1 MNFASQINPKRI
13 TPERFLTCVEIS
25 KGSKN
30 KYELD
35 KESGLLILDR
45 ILYTSTHYPQNY
57 GFIPLTYAEDKDPL
71 DVLLIMSEP
80 IQPLTLVESIPIG
93 MIDMYDQG
101 FRDAKILAICP
112 NDPFYKDIKDMS
124 QLPPH
129 VIEEIEHFF
138 EIYKKL
144 EGKETKI
151 PGPMDRKEAL
161 KVIQES
167 IDSYKK
173 RFEWKKMIDIGE

>member
-1 MNFASQINPKRI
+1 
-13 TPERFLTCVEIS
+13 
-25 KGSKN
+25 
-30 KYELD
+30 
-35 KESGLLILDR
+35 
-45 ILYTSTHYPQNY
+45 
-57 GFIPLTYAEDKDPL
+57 
-71 DVLLIMSEP
+71 
-80 IQPLTLVESIPIG
+80 
-93 MIDMYDQG
+93 
-101 FRDAKILAICP
+101 
-112 NDPFYKDIKDMS
+112 MS

>member
-1 MNFASQINPKRI
+1 
-13 TPERFLTCVEIS
+13 
-25 KGSKN
+25 
-30 KYELD
+30 
-35 KESGLLILDR
+35 
-45 ILYTSTHYPQNY
+45 
-57 GFIPLTYAEDKDPL
+57 
-71 DVLLIMSEP
+71 MSEP

-112 NDPFYKDIKDMS
+112 NDPFYKDIKDMN

-151 PGPMDRKEAL
+151 PGPMPRKEAI

-167 IDSYKK
+167 IEAYKK
-173 RFEWKKMIDIGE
+173 KFEWKKMIDIAE

>member
-1 MNFASQINPKRI
+1 MYMNLVSQINPKRI
-13 TPERFLTCVEIS
+13 TPERFVTCVEIP

-80 IQPLTLVESIPIG
+80 VQPMTLVDSIPIG

-112 NDPFYKDIKDMS
+112 NDPFYKDIRDMS
-124 QLPPH
+124 ELPTH
-129 VIEEIEHFF
+129 LVEEIEHFF

-151 PGPMDRKEAL
+151 PGPLPRKEAI
-161 KVIQES
+161 KVIKES
-167 IDSYKK
+167 IEGYKKIQSYK
-173 RFEWKKMIDIGE
+173 